1 MDHNP
6 NQDQNQDKSQKDKGL
21 VSAENL
27 NKIGLFK
34 GKGHY
39 IYIHQKSQKLVT
51 AIYLVTDFLK
61 DSEPLKW
68 KIREQGLGLLSKNL
82 SLVNAF
88 ASDKKIILD
97 SVSSLCLEIVSM
109 IEIAYVAGVVS
120 PMNFSILKKEFMDLV
135 SLIEAKENPTNLGSN
150 FVLSESFLKVEETH
164 FDEPKQVPVM
174 EYKGQATKGHYNVLN
189 NNVSYTPRVN
199 SPKPQA
205 RPVFQDKEKKSD
217 RQTVIIDV
225 IKKKKEVTIKD
236 VLSFITDCS
245 EKTIQRELLLMVSN
259 GVLKKVGERRWSRYS
274 LV

>member
-1 MDHNP
+1 MNE
-6 NQDQNQDKSQKDKGL
+6 NQNLDQYNDKSQKDN
-21 VSAENL
+21 SALSSKNL
-27 NKIGLFK
+27 SNIGLFK

-61 DSEPLKW
+61 DNEPLKW
-68 KIREQGLGLLSKNL
+68 KIREQGLALLSRNL

-88 ASDKKIILD
+88 AADKKITLD

-109 IEIAYVAGVVS
+109 IEIAYVAGIVS

-150 FVLSESFLKVEETH
+150 FVLSESFLKV
-164 FDEPKQVPVM
+164 DEMIVQEKPEAPEL
-174 EYKGQATKGHYNVLN
+174 EYKGHSDKGQ
-189 NNVSYTPRVN
+189 NNVFNTKVSFTPRVIKN
-199 SPKPQA
+199 A
-205 RPVFQDKEKKSD
+205 PVRSIHNDKDKKTD
-217 RQTVIIDV
+217 RQVVIVDV
-225 IKKKKEVTIKD
+225 IKKRKEVTIKD

-245 EKTIQRELLLMVSN
+245 EKTIQRELLQMVSD

-274 LV
+274 LA